1 LSSAIDSLYTEKMDS
16 IAQLRKNYTFGQL
29 SETEVS
35 PNPLD
40 LFQVWFDQ
48 AVKAECPE
56 PNSMTLATADLA
68 GNPSARIV
76 LLKGADSAGFTFFT
90 NYESQKGKELATRPH
105 AALLFHWHELERQV
119 RIKGVVE
126 RVSPAESNE
135 YFHSRPA
142 ASRIGA
148 WASPQSSEIPNREF
162 LEEAEKRF
170 AADFG
175 DKPPRPEHWG
185 GYRLKPTEIE
195 FWQGRPSRLHD
206 RIHYQLDGARWRIT
220 RLAP

>member
-1 LSSAIDSLYTEKMDS
+1 MDT

-29 SETEVS
+29 SETEV
-35 PNPLD
+35 PHNPLV
-40 LFQVWFDQ
+40 LFQLWFDQ
-48 AVKAECPE
+48 AVKAQCPE
-56 PNSMTLATADLA
+56 PNSMTLATADQA

-76 LLKGADSAGFTFFT
+76 LLKGADQNGFTFFT
-90 NYESQKGKELATRPH
+90 NYESQKGRELAIRPQ

-119 RIKGVVE
+119 RIKGLVE
-126 RVSPAESNE
+126 RVSAAESDE

-148 WASPQSSEIPNREF
+148 WASPQSSAIPSREF
-162 LEEAEKRF
+162 LEEAEKRYQ
-170 AADFG
+170 AEFG
-175 DKPPRPEHWG
+175 DAPPRPAHWG
-185 GYRLKPTEIE
+185 GYCLKPTEIE

-206 RIHYQLDGARWRIT
+206 RIHYQLDAANWKIK

>member
-1 LSSAIDSLYTEKMDS
+1 MTNNAS
-16 IAQLRKNYTFGQL
+16 ISQLRKNYTLGQL
-29 SETEVS
+29 SEADVA
-35 PNPLD
+35 PNPLS
-40 LFQVWFDQ
+40 LFQIWFDQ

-56 PNSMTLATADLA
+56 PNSMTLATADTA

-76 LLKGADSAGFTFFT
+76 LLKGADEAGFTFFT
-90 NYESQKGKELATRPH
+90 NYESQKGKELAARPH

-119 RIKGVVE
+119 RIKGTVD
-126 RVSPAESNE
+126 RVSTEESDA
-135 YFHSRPA
+135 YFNSRPA

-148 WASPQSSEIPNREF
+148 WASPQSTEIPNREF

-170 AADFG
+170 SAEFG
-175 DKPPRPEHWG
+175 DKPPRPAHWG
-185 GYRLKPTEIE
+185 GYRLHPTEIE

-206 RIHYQLDGARWRIT
+206 RIHYQLEGIQWRIT

>member
-1 LSSAIDSLYTEKMDS
+1 LSSAIASLYTEKMDS

-29 SETEVS
+29 SETEVP
-35 PNPLD
+35 PNPLS
-40 LFQVWFDQ
+40 LFQLWFDQ
-48 AVKAECPE
+48 AVKAQCPE
-56 PNSMTLATADLA
+56 PNSMTLATADAA

-76 LLKGADSAGFTFFT
+76 LLKGVDGAGFTFFT
-90 NYESQKGKELATRPH
+90 NYESQKGKELAARPH

-126 RVSPAESNE
+126 RVSPAESDE

-148 WASPQSSEIPNREF
+148 WASPQSAEIPNREF

-170 AADFG
+170 ATDFG

-185 GYRLKPTEIE
+185 GYRLHPTEIE

-206 RIHYQLDGARWRIT
+206 RIHYQLDGAQWRIA

>member
-1 LSSAIDSLYTEKMDS
+1 MNS

-35 PNPLD
+35 PNPLT

-48 AVKAECPE
+48 AIKAECPE
-56 PNSMTLATADLA
+56 PNSMTLATSDKA

-76 LLKGADSAGFTFFT
+76 LLKGADENGFSFFT
-90 NYESQKGKELATRPH
+90 NYESQKGKELAVRPQ
-105 AALLFHWHELERQV
+105 AALLFHWHELERQI
-119 RIKGVVE
+119 RIQGVVE
-126 RVSPAESNE
+126 RVSAAESDE
-135 YFHSRPA
+135 YYHSRPS

-148 WASPQSSEIPNREF
+148 WASPQSSAIPNRDF

-170 AADFG
+170 KEELG
-175 DKPPRPEHWG
+175 DAPPRPAHWG
-185 GYRLKPTEIE
+185 GYRLRPTEME

-206 RIHYQLDGARWRIT
+206 RIHYKLDGSTWKVS

>member
-1 LSSAIDSLYTEKMDS
+1 LSSAIASLYTEKMDS

-29 SETEVS
+29 SETEVP
-35 PNPLD
+35 PNPLT
-40 LFQVWFDQ
+40 LFQVWLDQ
-48 AVKAECPE
+48 AIKAECPE
-56 PNSMTLATADLA
+56 PNSMTLATADKA

-76 LLKGADSAGFTFFT
+76 LLKGADDAGFTFFT
-90 NYESQKGKELATRPH
+90 NYESQKGKDLAVRPH

-119 RIKGVVE
+119 RIKGTAEKVPAVE
-126 RVSPAESNE
+126 SDQ
-135 YFHSRPA
+135 YFHSRPV

-148 WASPQSSEIPNREF
+148 WASPQSAEIPNREF
-162 LEEAEKRF
+162 LEEAEQRF

-175 DKPPRPEHWG
+175 DTAPRPAHWG
-185 GYRLKPTEIE
+185 GYRLQPTEIE

-206 RIHYQLDGARWRIT
+206 RIHYQLKDAHWRIA

>member
-1 LSSAIDSLYTEKMDS
+1 MDT

-29 SETEVS
+29 SETEV
-35 PNPLD
+35 PHNPLV
-40 LFQVWFDQ
+40 LFQLWFDQ
-48 AVKAECPE
+48 AVKAQCPE
-56 PNSMTLATADLA
+56 PNSMTLATADQA

-76 LLKGADSAGFTFFT
+76 LLKGADQNGFTFFT
-90 NYESQKGKELATRPH
+90 NYESQKGRDLAIRPQ

-119 RIKGVVE
+119 RIKGLVE
-126 RVSPAESNE
+126 RVSAAESDE

-148 WASPQSSEIPNREF
+148 WASPQSSAIPSREF
-162 LEEAEKRF
+162 LEQAEKRYQ
-170 AADFG
+170 AEFG
-175 DKPPRPEHWG
+175 DTPPRPAHWG
-185 GYRLKPTEIE
+185 GYRLQPMEIE

-206 RIHYQLDGARWRIT
+206 RIHYQLDGAIWKIE

>member
-1 LSSAIDSLYTEKMDS
+1 MDS

-29 SETEVS
+29 SETEV
-35 PNPLD
+35 PRDPMP
-40 LFQVWFDQ
+40 LFQLWFDQ
-48 AVKAECPE
+48 AVQAQCPE
-56 PNSMTLATADLA
+56 PNSMTLATADQA

-76 LLKGADSAGFTFFT
+76 LLKGADQNGFTFFT
-90 NYESQKGKELATRPH
+90 NYQSQKGHELAMRPQ

-119 RIKGVVE
+119 RIKGIAE
-126 RVSPAESNE
+126 PVSATESDE

-148 WASPQSSEIPNREF
+148 WASPQSSTIPNREF
-162 LEEAEKRF
+162 LEQAEKRF
-170 AADFG
+170 QAEFG
-175 DKPPRPEHWG
+175 DTPPRPEHWG
-185 GYRLKPTEIE
+185 GYRIQPTEME

-206 RIHYQLDGARWRIT
+206 RIHYKLEGSSWKIE

>member
-1 LSSAIDSLYTEKMDS
+1 MDT

-29 SETEVS
+29 SETEV
-35 PNPLD
+35 PHNPLV
-40 LFQVWFDQ
+40 LFQLWFDQ
-48 AVKAECPE
+48 AVKAQCPE
-56 PNSMTLATADLA
+56 PNSMTLATADQA

-76 LLKGADSAGFTFFT
+76 LLKGANQNGFTFFT
-90 NYESQKGKELATRPH
+90 NYESQKGRDLAIRPQ

-119 RIKGVVE
+119 RIKGLVE
-126 RVSPAESNE
+126 RVSAAESDE

-148 WASPQSSEIPNREF
+148 WASPQSSAIPSREF
-162 LEEAEKRF
+162 LEQAEKRYQ
-170 AADFG
+170 AEFG
-175 DKPPRPEHWG
+175 DTPPRPAHWG
-185 GYRLKPTEIE
+185 GYRLQPTEIE

-206 RIHYQLDGARWRIT
+206 RIHYQLDGANWKIE

>member
-1 LSSAIDSLYTEKMDS
+1 MDS

-29 SETEVS
+29 SETEV
-35 PNPLD
+35 PRDPMP
-40 LFQVWFDQ
+40 LFQLWFDQ
-48 AVKAECPE
+48 AVQAQCPE
-56 PNSMTLATADLA
+56 PNSMTLATADQA

-76 LLKGADSAGFTFFT
+76 LLKGADQNGFTFFT
-90 NYESQKGKELATRPH
+90 NYQSQKGLELAMRPQ
-105 AALLFHWHELERQV
+105 AALLFHWHELERQI
-119 RIKGVVE
+119 RIKGTVK
-126 RVSPAESNE
+126 RVSPAESDE

-148 WASPQSSEIPNREF
+148 WASPQSSAIPNREF

-170 AADFG
+170 QAEFG
-175 DKPPRPEHWG
+175 DTPPRPEHWG
-185 GYRLKPTEIE
+185 GYRLQPTEME

-206 RIHYQLDGARWRIT
+206 RIHYKLDGSSWKIG

>member
-1 LSSAIDSLYTEKMDS
+1 MDS

-35 PNPLD
+35 ANPLD
-40 LFQVWFDQ
+40 LFQTWFDQ
-48 AVKAECPE
+48 AVKSQCPE
-56 PNSMTLATADLA
+56 PNSMALATADQA

-76 LLKGADSAGFTFFT
+76 LLKGADQEGFTFFT
-90 NYESQKGKELATRPH
+90 NYESQKGKELAIRPQ

-119 RIKGVVE
+119 RIKGIVE
-126 RVSPAESNE
+126 RVSNAESDA

-148 WASPQSSEIPNREF
+148 WASPQSSEIPSREF
-162 LEEAEKRF
+162 LEEAEKQF
-170 AADFG
+170 SQQFG

-185 GYRLKPTEIE
+185 GYRLKPVEIE

-206 RIHYQLDGARWRIT
+206 RIQYQLKDSQWRIA

>member
-1 LSSAIDSLYTEKMDS
+1 MDS

-29 SETEVS
+29 SETEV
-35 PNPLD
+35 PTNPLN
-40 LFQVWFDQ
+40 LFQLWFDQ

-56 PNSMTLATADLA
+56 PNSMTLATADA
-68 GNPSARIV
+68 TGNPSARIV
-76 LLKGADSAGFTFFT
+76 LLKGADEAGFTFFT
-90 NYESQKGKELATRPH
+90 NYESQKGKDLAIRPQ

-126 RVSPAESNE
+126 RVSPTESDE
-135 YFHSRPA
+135 YFQSRPA

-148 WASPQSSEIPNREF
+148 WASPQSAEIPNREF

-175 DKPPRPEHWG
+175 DKPPRPDHWG
-185 GYRLKPTEIE
+185 GYRLHPTEIE

-206 RIHYQLDGARWRIT
+206 RIHYQLDGDYWRIS

>member
-1 LSSAIDSLYTEKMDS
+1 MDS

-29 SETEVS
+29 SETEV
-35 PNPLD
+35 PHNPLV
-40 LFQVWFDQ
+40 LFQLWFDQ
-48 AVKAECPE
+48 AVKAQCPE
-56 PNSMTLATADLA
+56 PNSMTLATADQA

-76 LLKGADSAGFTFFT
+76 LLKGADQKGFTFFT
-90 NYESQKGKELATRPH
+90 NYESQKGRDLAIRPQ

-119 RIKGVVE
+119 RIKGLVE
-126 RVSPAESNE
+126 RVSAAESDE

-148 WASPQSSEIPNREF
+148 WASPQSSAIPSREF
-162 LEEAEKRF
+162 LEQAEKRYQ
-170 AADFG
+170 AEFG
-175 DKPPRPEHWG
+175 DTPPRPAYWG
-185 GYRLKPTEIE
+185 GYRLQPMEIE

-206 RIHYQLDGARWRIT
+206 RIHYQLDGVIWKIE

>member
-1 LSSAIDSLYTEKMDS
+1 MDS

-29 SETEVS
+29 SETDV
-35 PNPLD
+35 PGNPLP
-40 LFQVWFDQ
+40 LFKLWFDQ
-48 AVKAECPE
+48 AVRAECPE
-56 PNSMTLATADLA
+56 PNSMTLATADKD

-76 LLKGADSAGFTFFT
+76 LLKGADQDGFTFFT
-90 NYESQKGKELATRPH
+90 NYESQKGKDLEVRPQ

-119 RIKGVVE
+119 RIQGLVE
-126 RVSPAESNE
+126 RVSVAESDE
-135 YFHSRPA
+135 YFHSRPS

-148 WASPQSSEIPNREF
+148 WASPQSSAIPNREF

-170 AADFG
+170 KAEFG
-175 DKPPRPEHWG
+175 DAPPRPQHWG
-185 GYRLKPTEIE
+185 GYRLRPTEME

-206 RIHYQLDGARWRIT
+206 RIHYKLDESTWRVN

>member
-1 LSSAIDSLYTEKMDS
+1 MDS

-29 SETEVS
+29 SETEV
-35 PNPLD
+35 PHDPLP
-40 LFQVWFDQ
+40 LFQLWFDQ
-48 AVKAECPE
+48 AVKAQCPE
-56 PNSMTLATADLA
+56 PNSMTLATADQA

-76 LLKGADSAGFTFFT
+76 LLKGADQKGFTFFT
-90 NYESQKGKELATRPH
+90 NYESQKGRELAIRPQ

-119 RIKGVVE
+119 RIKGLVE
-126 RVSPAESNE
+126 RVSAAESDE

-148 WASPQSSEIPNREF
+148 WASPQSSAIPSREF
-162 LEEAEKRF
+162 LEEAEKRYQ
-170 AADFG
+170 AEFG
-175 DKPPRPEHWG
+175 DAPPRPAHWG
-185 GYRLKPTEIE
+185 GYCLKPTEIE

-206 RIHYQLDGARWRIT
+206 RIHYQLDAANWKIE